1 MAWFSRDPSMYSRR
15 DFHKVALAAA
25 STSLAFGK
33 PDSKVNGVP
42 IGAQTYSF
50 RTLPL
55 DDAIKA
61 ISDVGL
67 SYVELWQ
74 GHIEPKEKTE
84 IKAWRTAKST
94 LDQMKEVRRKFNNA
108 GIRVYA

>member
-1 MAWFSRDPSMYSRR
+1 MYSRR
-15 DFHKVALAAA
+15 DFHKIALATA
-25 STSLAFGK
+25 SASLAFGK
-33 PDSKVNGVP
+33 PDSKVSGVP

-67 SYVELWQ
+67 SYIELWQ
-74 GHIEPKEKTE
+74 GHVEPKDKAQV
-84 IKAWRTAKST
+84 KAWRTAPSS
-94 LDQMKEVRRKFNNA
+94 LEQMKEVRRKFNNA
-108 GIRVYA
+108 